1 MTQGTILPRGLL
13 LGSLLV
19 LAGCMVP
26 SRPATPERWLDP
38 SMAVMLA
45 AAAGP
50 GRGVDGVFAL
60 TVRASG
66 SDRGQ
71 LYLNSERDYRNP
83 RNLSI
88 ALTPQAQRELAGRL
102 EPDSIRALHGRQ
114 VRVQGQARLVRI
126 DFTHRDGQ
134 PSGSYYYQT
143 QVRVERASQLQW
155 D

>member
-13 LGSLLV
+13 LGTLLV
-19 LAGCMVP
+19 LAGCMAPPRP
-26 SRPATPERWLDP
+26 SAPEHWLDP

-66 SDRGQ
+66 QDRGL

-88 ALTPQAQRELAGRL
+88 ALTAQAQRELAGRL
-102 EPDSIRALHGRQ
+102 DQAPLSALHGRAI
-114 VRVQGQARLVRI
+114 RVQGQARLVRI
-126 DFTHRDGQ
+126 DFINPGGR
-134 PSGSYYYQT
+134 PSGKYYYQT
-143 QVRVERASQLQW
+143 QVRVEHANQLQW

>member
-1 MTQGTILPRGLL
+1 MTQGTYLPRGLL

-88 ALTPQAQRELAGRL
+88 ALTP
-102 EPDSIRALHGRQ
+102 
-114 VRVQGQARLVRI
+114 
-126 DFTHRDGQ
+126 
-134 PSGSYYYQT
+134 
-143 QVRVERASQLQW
+143 
-155 D
+155 